1 MLLELDEVT
10 VCVVLRALE
19 VGWAVAAVAADTADV
34 EVAAARTAV
43 VVELEA
49 VPLVTAWVEEVVAC
63 VTPASPKV
71 SAPTAP
77 TPPAAAEAVIR
88 RRRRRARSRL
98 SGVWIVGGRCIRR
111 PH

>member
-1 MLLELDEVT
+1 
-10 VCVVLRALE
+10 VLKALE
-19 VGWAVAAVAADTADV
+19 DGEAVACVAVDAADV
-34 EVAAARTAV
+34 EVAAAGTAV

-49 VPLVTAWVEEVVAC
+49 VPFATAWVEEVVVR

-77 TPPAAAEAVIR
+77 TPPTATDAVIR
-88 RRRRRARSRL
+88 RRRRSARSRL

-111 PH
+111 PHRVVGTMRTG